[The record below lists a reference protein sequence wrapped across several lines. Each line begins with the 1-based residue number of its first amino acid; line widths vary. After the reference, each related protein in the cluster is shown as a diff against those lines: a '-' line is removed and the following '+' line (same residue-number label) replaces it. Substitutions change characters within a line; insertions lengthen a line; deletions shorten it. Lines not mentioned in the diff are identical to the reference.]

1 MSGRDRQHFPG
12 GGDAGWELGNGDFGA
27 GREPDGMDFYG
38 ESGWE
43 PEAEGYF
50 QGQEPAGWDPG
61 IDGYGQGEPAGWDPG
76 MDGYGQGEPAGW
88 DPGMEDYGEEE
99 PKEGSGAGSD
109 GRNSGRGASRNS
121 GRRAS
126 GRKKSGQPRRRPAGK
141 GGNGGPSRL
150 KRPQDQNGR
159 GRRRPKRDNRTP
171 IAAAVI
177 FITAVVAI
185 ALISALVKKYSP
197 SKERA
202 DLDEY
207 YNVYSPEDMAILLD
221 GQLLEETAKYW
232 DGRVYMDYKL
242 VQQYLNQ
249 RFYWD
254 SNENILRYVTDK
266 DVVSVH
272 AGGRDY
278 TVSKKT
284 EQADYTIVKVD
295 GEQMYL
301 ALDFVQLYTN
311 IDFAVHEAPNRVK
324 ITASWGEIQTAQVRK
339 DTQIRVKGGIKSP
352 IVADVEKEAK
362 VEILDAGEDW
372 SRVCTGDG
380 MIGWMQNKRLGDAA
394 AETIAREFE
403 EPAFTHL
410 LKDGP
415 VSLGWHQVTTQEANG
430 RISTILQDTKGVN
443 VISPTWFYLNDN
455 DGNIFSLASREYV
468 SYCHQNNVEVWGLV
482 SNLENPDASSTYVLT
497 HTSTRDY
504 LANQIIA
511 AAIEYDLDGINLDF
525 EALSGE
531 VGDSYIQFVRELSLK
546 CKNNNLVLSVDN
558 YVPTSYTAFYNRAEQ
573 AVFADYVIIMGYD
586 EHYSGSEDIGS
597 VASIGFV
604 RDGVENT
611 LKEVPPEQTILA
623 MPFYTRVWELT
634 PKDGAGEDVES
645 AAENYLPYTFTCTE
659 EGMQTVENR
668 YTENGAQ
675 AVWSEEDGQYIA
687 EYEKDGKTYKMWVEN
702 EKSLEEKL
710 KVMKKHKLAG
720 AAYWKLGLER
730 PSAWDTI
737 IKYVN

>member
-1 MSGRDRQHFPG
+1 MSGRDKQFPG
-12 GGDAGWELGNGDFGA
+12 GGDDGWELENGPYGIDA
-27 GREPDGMDFYG
+27 GPDGMEFNDGYGWEPDGG
-38 ESGWE
+38 NGAGWS
-43 PEAEGYF
+43 PEA
-50 QGQEPAGWDPG
+50 
-61 IDGYGQGEPAGWDPG
+61 DGYGQPQNGADGWDLG
-76 MDGYGQGEPAGW
+76 MDGYGMDGIQETGMGGYDENGLADGEP
-88 DPGMEDYGEEE
+88 
-99 PKEGSGAGSD
+99 EG
-109 GRNSGRGASRNS
+109 GASVKGKS
-121 GRRAS
+121 QGREFGGRAS
-126 GRKKSGQPRRRPAGK
+126 GRRKGKSREPGQRPDRRPAGK
-141 GGNGGPSRL
+141 NGNGSPSRPQ
-150 KRPQDQNGR
+150 RPKGRNGR
-159 GRRRPKRDNRTP
+159 GRKRPKRDNRMP
-171 IAAAVI
+171 VVAAVI
-177 FITAVVAI
+177 FITAVLLI
-185 ALISALVKKYSP
+185 ALISAIIKKYSP

-202 DLDEY
+202 DLGEY
-207 YNVYSPEDMAILLD
+207 YNVYSPEDMAVLLD

-232 DGRVYMDYKL
+232 DGHVYLDYKL

-254 SNENILRYVTDK
+254 SNENILRYVTDS
-266 DVVSVH
+266 DVVSAS
-272 AGGRDY
+272 AGSMDY
-278 TVSKKT
+278 TVTRKT
-284 EQADYTIVKVD
+284 EHADYTIVKVD

-301 ALDFVQLYTN
+301 ALDFVQNYTN
-311 IDFAVHEAPNRVK
+311 IDFTVHQTPNRVK
-324 ITASWGEIQTAQVRK
+324 ITASWGEVSTAQVRK

-352 IVADVEKEAK
+352 IVADLEKGAK
-362 VEILDAGEDW
+362 VTILDAGENW
-372 SRVCTGDG
+372 SRVCTKDG
-380 MIGWMQNKRLGDAA
+380 MIGWIQNKRLGETAT
-394 AETIAREFE
+394 ETIAREFE
-403 EPAFTHL
+403 EPKFSHL

-415 VSLGWHQVTTQEANG
+415 VSLGWHQVTTQEANS
-430 RISTILQDTKGVN
+430 RISDILPATKGVN

-468 SYCHQNNVEVWGLV
+468 NYCHQNNVEVWALV
-482 SNLENPDASSTYVLT
+482 SNLENPEADSTYVLT

-546 CKNNNLVLSVDN
+546 CENNNLVLSVDN

-604 RDGVENT
+604 RNGVEDT
-611 LKEVPPEQTILA
+611 LKEVPPEQTVLA

-634 PKDGAGEDVES
+634 PKEGAGEDVES
-645 AAENYLPYTFTCTE
+645 AAEDYLPYTFTCTE

-675 AVWSEEDGQYIA
+675 AVWSEEDGQMVA

-710 KVMKKHKLAG
+710 KVMKQNNLAG

-730 PSAWDTI
+730 ASAWDTI